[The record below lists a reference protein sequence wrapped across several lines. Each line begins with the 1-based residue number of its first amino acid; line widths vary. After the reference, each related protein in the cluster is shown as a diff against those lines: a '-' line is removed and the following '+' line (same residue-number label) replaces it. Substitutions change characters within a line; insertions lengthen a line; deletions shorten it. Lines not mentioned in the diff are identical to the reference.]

1 MRFRAVTG
9 SVLASTL
16 AVAAGLVA
24 TVAPASAAGTTALL
38 EGATGVGDVAAGGGH
53 VFVATDQG
61 VVVADTEGTP
71 TSTINL
77 PGAAG
82 LALTPDSTRLYAA
95 LRNSN
100 EVAEIATDTLAV
112 VRRIALA
119 NNPCP
124 SHLALAGTR
133 LWVGYGCGQAYGG
146 VVGLDVSVADP
157 QPYGLAFNMYG
168 APVVAA
174 AGGTVV
180 TGELG
185 LGPGKLEVYDV
196 STTPATKRGEIS
208 GHTYGLGD
216 LNDIAISADG
226 STVYSAFNRP
236 NQFDAWDTTT
246 LTRIRSFGANETSSG
261 IPKSVALSP
270 DGAHLAGGRI
280 SGPFVSVFDVADT
293 TPTYADTNPTGET
306 VPRSL
311 AFSGTDV
318 FSVLRGWSNGQ
329 FYLWRLTGALLPP
342 STLALTPPAEATAL
356 APLTLTG
363 RLTLSDGS
371 APGKQPLVVTRQLP
385 DGTRSTLDGV
395 TTAADGRF
403 TVTDTVSIVGDVR
416 YDVYWDGTPAFRWS
430 STSLTVTVAPHPS
443 SLTLSGPTS
452 GTNGRPLTFTGVLDL
467 GGLTPPA
474 GTTIDVWRDVTNRT
488 GTSRTYLPTVTPA
501 SDGSFSFVDTPPTGG
516 QYTYSVHFWTNPVFQ
531 VAYAS
536 HKVSVRGAGA

>member
-1 MRFRAVTG
+1 MRFRTVTG
-9 SVLASTL
+9 SILASTL
-16 AVAAGLVA
+16 TVAASLVA
-24 TVAPASAAGTTALL
+24 AVAPASAAGTTALL
-38 EGATGVGDVAAGGGH
+38 EGVTSVGDVAAGGGH
-53 VFVATDQG
+53 VFVATEQG
-61 VVVADTEGTP
+61 VVVADTQGTP

-82 LALTPDSTRLYAA
+82 LALTPDGTRLYAA

-100 EVAEIATDTLAV
+100 EVAEVATDTLTI

-119 NNPCP
+119 DNPCP

-146 VVGLDVSVADP
+146 VVGLDVSAADP
-157 QPYGLAFNMYG
+157 QPYGLTFNKYG

-185 LGPGKLEVYDV
+185 LGPGSLEVYDV
-196 STTPATKRGEIS
+196 STTPATRRGEIS

-226 STVYSAFNRP
+226 STVYSAFNSP
-236 NQFDAWDTTT
+236 DQFDAWDTTT
-246 LTRIRSFGANETSSG
+246 LTRLRSYGADEAGSG

-280 SGPFVSVFDVADT
+280 SGPFVSVFDADT

-311 AFSGTDV
+311 AFSNTDV

-329 FYLWRLTGALLPP
+329 FYLWRLKGALLPP
-342 STLALTPPAEATAL
+342 STLALTPPTEATAL

-363 RLTLSDGS
+363 RLALSDGS
-371 APGKQPLVVTRQLP
+371 APGEQPLVVTRQLP

-403 TVTDTVSIVGDVR
+403 TVTDAVPVVGDVR
-416 YDVYWDGTPAFRWS
+416 YDVSWDGSAAFRWS
-430 STSLTVTVAPHPS
+430 SASLTVTVAPHPS
-443 SLTLSGPTS
+443 SLTLAGPTS
-452 GTNGRPLTFTGVLDL
+452 GTAGRPLTFTGVLDL

-474 GTTIDVWRDVTNRT
+474 GATIGVWRDVTNRT
-488 GTSRTYLPTVTPA
+488 GTSTTYLPEVRPA
-501 SDGSFSFVDTPPTGG
+501 SDGSFSFVDAPPTGG
-516 QYTYSVHFWTNPVFQ
+516 QYTYSVYWYTPVFQ
-531 VAYAS
+531 AAYAS
-536 HKVSVRGAGA
+536 HAVSVRGAGA